1 MTEEARSTE
10 QRILMTA
17 IDCINEEGIN
27 KVTVRMI
34 AERADVN
41 VAAVNYYF
49 RSKDRMMHEAMNLA
63 LANMFEDVDEMLAT
77 VKDGRI
83 LMMKLLGFLFWGIET
98 YPGLTRSFLYAP
110 VAGEE
115 DKGPMLPAMQS
126 LITRLRDR
134 LKELCP
140 NRRTED
146 LEAGIMAA
154 FSTMLLGCVMSEL
167 YEGFTAAGFG
177 DENARE
183 RLVAQ
188 LTNMVV
194 GG

>member
-1 MTEEARSTE
+1 MPEEAQNTE
-10 QRILMTA
+10 QRILLTA
-17 IDCINEEGIN
+17 INCINELGIN

-49 RSKDRMMHEAMNLA
+49 RSKDRLMEQAMELAVTNL
-63 LANMFEDVDEMLAT
+63 FEDVDEMLAT

-83 LMMKLLGFLFWGIET
+83 LVMKLLGFLLWGIEE
-98 YPGLTRSFLYAP
+98 YPGITRSFLYAP

-115 DKGPMLPAMQS
+115 NRGPMLPAMQS
-126 LITRLRDR
+126 LTTRLRDR
-134 LKELCP
+134 LVELCP
-140 NRRTED
+140 NRRQED
-146 LEAGIMAA
+146 LEAGIMAV
-154 FSTMLLGCVMSEL
+154 FSTMLIGCVVPQL
-167 YEGFTAAGFG
+167 YESYTAAGFG

-183 RLVAQ
+183 RLIAE

>member
-1 MTEEARSTE
+1 MPEEAQNTE
-10 QRILMTA
+10 QKILATA

-34 AERADVN
+34 AERAGVN

-49 RSKDRMMHEAMNLA
+49 RSKDRMMQEAMELA
-63 LANMFEDVDEMLAT
+63 MKNMFEDVDEMLAT

-83 LMMKLLGFLFWGIET
+83 LMMKLLGFLLWGIEK
-98 YPGLTRSFLYAP
+98 YPGITRSFLYAP
-110 VAGEE
+110 AAGEE

-134 LKELCP
+134 LTELCP
-140 NRRTED
+140 NRRPED
-146 LEAGIMAA
+146 LEAGIMAT
-154 FSTMLLGCVMSEL
+154 FSTMLIGSVVPEL
-167 YEGFTAAGFG
+167 FASFTAAGFG
-177 DENARE
+177 EENARE
-183 RLVAQ
+183 RLVAE

>member
-1 MTEEARSTE
+1 MPEEVQSTE
-10 QRILMTA
+10 QRILLTA

-34 AERADVN
+34 AERAGVN

-49 RSKDRMMHEAMNLA
+49 RSKDRMMREAMELA
-63 LANMFEDVDEMLAT
+63 LRNMFEDVDEMLDT

-83 LMMKLLGFLFWGIET
+83 LVMKLLGFLLWGIEE
-98 YPGLTRSFLYAP
+98 YPGITRSFLYAP
-110 VAGEE
+110 VAGES
-115 DKGPMLPAMQS
+115 DTGPMLTAMQS

-134 LKELCP
+134 LAELCP
-140 NRRTED
+140 NRRRED
-146 LEAGIMAA
+146 LEAGIIAV
-154 FSTMLLGCVMSEL
+154 FSTMLIGSVVPEL
-167 YEGFTAAGFG
+167 YESYTAAGFG

-194 GG
+194 GR

>member
-1 MTEEARSTE
+1 MAEETLTTE
-10 QRILMTA
+10 QRILVTA
-17 IDCINEEGIN
+17 INCINDEGIN

-34 AERADVN
+34 AERAEVN

-49 RSKDRMMHEAMNLA
+49 RSKDRLMQEAMELA
-63 LANMFEDVDEMLAT
+63 LQNMFEDLDEMLLT

-83 LMMKLLGFLFWGIET
+83 LVMKLLGFLLWGIEA
-98 YPGLTRSFLYAP
+98 YPGITRSFLYAP
-110 VAGEE
+110 VAGEDE
-115 DKGPMLPAMQS
+115 KGPMLPAIQS
-126 LITRLRDR
+126 IIIRLRDR
-134 LKELCP
+134 LTELCP
-140 NRRTED
+140 NRRRED
-146 LEAGIMAA
+146 LEAGIMAV
-154 FSTMLLGCVMSEL
+154 FSTMLIGCVVPEL

-177 DENARE
+177 NENARE

>member
-1 MTEEARSTE
+1 MAEEARSTE

-83 LMMKLLGFLFWGIET
+83 LMMKLLGFLLWGIEA
-98 YPGLTRSFLYAP
+98 YPGITRSFLYPP

-115 DKGPMLPAMQS
+115 TNGPMLPGMQS

-134 LKELCP
+134 LAELCP
-140 NRRTED
+140 NRRGED
-146 LEAGIMAA
+146 LEAGIIAA
-154 FSTMLLGCVMSEL
+154 FSTMLIGSVVPEL
-167 YEGFTAAGFG
+167 FESYTAAGFG
-177 DENARE
+177 EENARE
-183 RLVAQ
+183 RLVAE
-188 LTNMVV
+188 LTNMGV